1 MPIEEECTVDGH
13 DQESAAFGTVAPQ
26 VPGFAELVAQTA
38 LSFLDETRGG
48 PAPILVEQIVAGAV
62 LVIPG
67 TVAAAVENLDEQGRL
82 YAPVMEGDAAA
93 RSVMEAQNEAGEGPC
108 RDALRDNKQIVT
120 DDLATDPRWPS
131 FSARAT
137 ELGMRAIVCTPME
150 ADGRRLGVLSLV
162 SRSADFGR
170 DEETAIMATVFAAHA
185 AVAMLGARRI
195 QDINRALTH
204 RDVIGQAK
212 GILMERF
219 QVTPDVAFAML
230 VRTSSM
236 TNLKLR
242 EVCDELCATGT
253 LRPDPP
259 RGRRPR
265 TAP

>member
-26 VPGFAELVAQTA
+26 VPGFAELVAKTA
-38 LSFLDETRGG
+38 LSFLDETGGG
-48 PAPILVEQIVAGAV
+48 PARTLVEQIVAGAV

-82 YAPVMEGDAAA
+82 YAPDMEGDAAA

-150 ADGRRLGVLSLV
+150 ADGRRLGVLSAGQSLGGLRPGRGNRDHGHGV
-162 SRSADFGR
+162 RRARGRSPCSAPAGS
-170 DEETAIMATVFAAHA
+170 
-185 AVAMLGARRI
+185 
-195 QDINRALTH
+195 
-204 RDVIGQAK
+204 
-212 GILMERF
+212 
-219 QVTPDVAFAML
+219 
-230 VRTSSM
+230 RTS
-236 TNLKLR
+236 
-242 EVCDELCATGT
+242 TG
-253 LRPDPP
+253 R
-259 RGRRPR
+259 
-265 TAP
+265 